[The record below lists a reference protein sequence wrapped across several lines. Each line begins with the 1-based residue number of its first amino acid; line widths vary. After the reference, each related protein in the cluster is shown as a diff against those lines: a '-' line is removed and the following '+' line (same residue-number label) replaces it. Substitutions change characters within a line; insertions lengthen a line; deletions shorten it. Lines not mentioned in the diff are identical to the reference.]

1 MKTSIKRWNK
11 GQYPPNIKQTE
22 RERERERKTILN
34 IPTDASAYMK

>member
-11 GQYPPNIKQTE
+11 GQYPPNIKQTK
-22 RERERERKTILN
+22 RERKRKTILN